1 MSKIPQ
7 RNSEKILRLFFQ
19 KGFEVKRKKGSHVIL
34 GKDKR
39 LVVVPVHKGRDIPKG
54 TLHNIMKQAGLSKT
68 DLYGQKSN

>member
-7 RNSEKILRLFFQ
+7 RNSEKILRLLFQ

-54 TLHNIMKQAGLSKT
+54 TLYNIMKQAGLSKT